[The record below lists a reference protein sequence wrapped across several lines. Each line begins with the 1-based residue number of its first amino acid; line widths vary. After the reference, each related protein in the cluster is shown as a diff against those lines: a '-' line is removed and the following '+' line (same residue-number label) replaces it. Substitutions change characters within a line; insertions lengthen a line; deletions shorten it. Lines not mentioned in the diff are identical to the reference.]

1 MTKSKVFVR
10 SPYNYDGDSVSDLT
24 GLSCPDKSLAQ
35 QQFRDETNINSIV
48 RKFGVTGQVPGAPS
62 LAQFG
67 DFSGVHDY
75 HSAMLQ
81 IMAAEAAFDA
91 LPATLRQRFDNDPQ
105 AFLDF
110 VSNDENRSEA
120 IELGLVPPPARP
132 DGLIPSP
139 TVAIPADEA

>member
-10 SPYNYDGDSVSDLT
+10 SPYNYDGDAVSDMT

-62 LAQFG
+62 PAQYG

-105 AFLDF
+105 SFLDF
-110 VSNDENRSEA
+110 VSNDDNRSEA
-120 IELGLVPPPARP
+120 IELGLVPPPVRP
-132 DGLIPSP
+132 DGVIPSP
-139 TVAIPADEA
+139 MVDKPAEEA